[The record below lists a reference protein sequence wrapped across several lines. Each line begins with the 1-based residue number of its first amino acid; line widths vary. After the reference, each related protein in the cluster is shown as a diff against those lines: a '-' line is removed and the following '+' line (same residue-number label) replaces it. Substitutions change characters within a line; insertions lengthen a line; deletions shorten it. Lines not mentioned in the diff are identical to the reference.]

1 MKDIIESGKTALGI
15 EFGSTKIKA
24 VLIDENNN
32 LIATSGHKWENK
44 YENGVWTYSLDD
56 IWKGLQDCYSKLAA
70 TVKEKYDSPEFK
82 NAEESIIVDIPVK
95 QYARLSTSNMDVMPD
110 SMTVGSESNV
120 MFGINNTGKVVLY
133 NVTVNFEADSIKPT
147 DYYVGNIKPGE
158 TGNVDTML
166 SGIAATADDGTVH
179 VIINYEDENGQPAE
193 PVEKELTL
201 LVEEEVQEDWNM
213 DVPEDMDVSGQPAS
227 GANNKL
233 LLAGG
238 GVAFV
243 AVIAAIVFAVKFIKK
258 RKEAKQQKDDEN
270 EIS

>member
-1 MKDIIESGKTALGI
+1 M
-15 EFGSTKIKA
+15 
-24 VLIDENNN
+24 
-32 LIATSGHKWENK
+32 
-44 YENGVWTYSLDD
+44 
-56 IWKGLQDCYSKLAA
+56 
-70 TVKEKYDSPEFK
+70 
-82 NAEESIIVDIPVK
+82 
-95 QYARLSTSNMDVMPD
+95 
-110 SMTVGSESNV
+110 
-120 MFGINNTGKVVLY
+120 
-133 NVTVNFEADSIKPT
+133 
-147 DYYVGNIKPGE
+147 
-158 TGNVDTML
+158 
-166 SGIAATADDGTVH
+166 
-179 VIINYEDENGQPAE
+179 IINYEDENGQPAE

>member
-1 MKDIIESGKTALGI
+1 MCIRDSKVVNSLAPGESTEVRARFTAKAGVDQRSYGI
-15 EFGSTKIKA
+15 
-24 VLIDENNN
+24 
-32 LIATSGHKWENK
+32 
-44 YENGVWTYSLDD
+44 
-56 IWKGLQDCYSKLAA
+56 

>member
-1 MKDIIESGKTALGI
+1 M
-15 EFGSTKIKA
+15 
-24 VLIDENNN
+24 
-32 LIATSGHKWENK
+32 
-44 YENGVWTYSLDD
+44 
-56 IWKGLQDCYSKLAA
+56 
-70 TVKEKYDSPEFK
+70 
-82 NAEESIIVDIPVK
+82 DIPVK

-120 MFGINNTGKVVLY
+120 MFGINNTGKVILY

-166 SGIAATADDGTVH
+166 SGIAATTDDGTVK

-201 LVEEEVQEDWNM
+201 LVNEEAEEDWNM
-213 DVPEDMDVSGQPAS
+213 DMPEDMDVSGQTDSVA
-227 GANNKL
+227 GNKL
-233 LLAGG
+233 RLAAGG
-238 GVAFV
+238 VILA
-243 AVIAAIVFAVKFIKK
+243 AVIAAVVFAVKIVKK
-258 RKEAKQQKDDEN
+258 RKEAKQKRDDEN

>member
-1 MKDIIESGKTALGI
+1 MPPLQYLPAIFYLTWSRKRFLTALYFTTESGTASKVVNSLAPGESTEVRARFTAKAGVDQRSYGI
-15 EFGSTKIKA
+15 
-24 VLIDENNN
+24 
-32 LIATSGHKWENK
+32 
-44 YENGVWTYSLDD
+44 
-56 IWKGLQDCYSKLAA
+56 